1 MRKREKHLLIT
12 TLAVGLGGL
21 MWLFLALGL
30 LHLVLPEDQWA
41 ALIDAQAGRGGLIIL
56 LWFATLY
63 PISLGLRTLID
74 RHLTGTDRL
83 SEQARAVI
91 TQDHR
96 LDPKAWEHPPHQRLA
111 ATINELVDQ
120 RQGLEQDMQQR
131 VDELTRRSELEK
143 SRLAALMNEL
153 DKSVVVCNLDGRI
166 LLYNPRA
173 KLQFKRL
180 SRAPGVTQ
188 GSDLL
193 GLGRSIH
200 SVIDRELIDHALNKV
215 RRRLS
220 RGVSNPSSQFV
231 MGTASGALFRGLVS
245 PVCEVDGQ
253 GQRDASQL
261 TGFVLLLENIT
272 REIKAHQKKDQLLEQ
287 LTREGED
294 TLAQSRQL
302 IDQWDGGKASTE
314 ESQALISTLGQNI
327 DQLKDQLAQ
336 ASVLNSKNTHGQWPM
351 EDMRAEDWLEASLE
365 RLDRLESNE
374 AAKLETSLITPD
386 QALWLHI
393 DSHALMKLM
402 LSLISMLQQYVGMD
416 SLVVNLQ
423 SHNDQALVDL
433 IMNWPRDQALPDL
446 GPWLDR
452 PLSSAAAA
460 GSALSPGSARD
471 VLRRHTGECWIDR
484 LGNDQAKVR
493 ILLPT
498 IQARDEMPAR
508 VAGERPEFFDFDLFA
523 RSNEEDELA
532 QRRLSDLNYTVFDL
546 ETTGLNPAAGDEII
560 QVGAV
565 RVVNGR
571 ILAQE
576 SFDQLVDPGRSIPTL
591 GIQIHGITPDQVRG
605 QPSIDEVL
613 PAFHAY
619 AHDSVLVA
627 HNAAFDMRC
636 ITLKQD
642 ALGIEFD
649 HPVLDT
655 LLLASLAQPNQ
666 TSHSLDALAE
676 RFGLVIHS
684 RHTGLGD
691 ATVTA
696 QLLLRLIPLLAD
708 LGIHTLAQA
717 QAASAKSYFARVQ
730 Y

>member
-1 MRKREKHLLIT
+1 
-12 TLAVGLGGL
+12 
-21 MWLFLALGL
+21 
-30 LHLVLPEDQWA
+30 
-41 ALIDAQAGRGGLIIL
+41 
-56 LWFATLY
+56 
-63 PISLGLRTLID
+63 
-74 RHLTGTDRL
+74 
-83 SEQARAVI
+83 
-91 TQDHR
+91 
-96 LDPKAWEHPPHQRLA
+96 
-111 ATINELVDQ
+111 
-120 RQGLEQDMQQR
+120 
-131 VDELTRRSELEK
+131 
-143 SRLAALMNEL
+143 
-153 DKSVVVCNLDGRI
+153 
-166 LLYNPRA
+166 
-173 KLQFKRL
+173 
-180 SRAPGVTQ
+180 
-188 GSDLL
+188 
-193 GLGRSIH
+193 
-200 SVIDRELIDHALNKV
+200 
-215 RRRLS
+215 
-220 RGVSNPSSQFV
+220 
-231 MGTASGALFRGLVS
+231 
-245 PVCEVDGQ
+245 
-253 GQRDASQL
+253 
-261 TGFVLLLENIT
+261 
-272 REIKAHQKKDQLLEQ
+272 
-287 LTREGED
+287 
-294 TLAQSRQL
+294 
-302 IDQWDGGKASTE
+302 
-314 ESQALISTLGQNI
+314 
-327 DQLKDQLAQ
+327 
-336 ASVLNSKNTHGQWPM
+336 
-351 EDMRAEDWLEASLE
+351 
-365 RLDRLESNE
+365 
-374 AAKLETSLITPD
+374 
-386 QALWLHI
+386 
-393 DSHALMKLM
+393 LMKLM
-402 LSLISMLQQYVGMD
+402 LSLISMLQQHVGMD

-636 ITLKQD
+636 ISLKQD